1 MPQLTMQ
8 VVGKVNRRGSGSHFH
23 HAPLRR
29 EHIHVFVFYALRTLG
44 FNVATPGEQLTK
56 PGHFLIFGTL
66 GTLFRIAGFF
76 IAPVCGHTEF
86 VVLVHLT
93 RTDLNFNWSVARIQ
107 NHGMQ

>member
-1 MPQLTMQ
+1 M
-8 VVGKVNRRGSGSHFH
+8 VGKVNRRGTGAHFNN
-23 HAPLRR
+23 APLRR
-29 EHIHVFVFYALRTLG
+29 EHIHVLILYTLRPFG

-93 RTDLNFNWSVARIQ
+93 RTDLNFNRTVARIQ

>member
-1 MPQLTMQ
+1 M
-8 VVGKVNRRGSGSHFH
+8 VGKVNRRGTGAHFH
-23 HAPLRR
+23 HTPLRR
-29 EHIHVFVFYALRTLG
+29 EHIHVLILYTLRPFG

-93 RTDLNFNWSVARIQ
+93 RTDLNFNRTVARIQ